1 MGKFTVQQLR
11 SGFKF
16 NLKAGNGQIIAS
28 SGVFHLLGE
37 CLSAID
43 RVKAFAEA
51 PVEDQTVHNPTVL
64 PCPKFQVSHT
74 DRGAICFYLLDDK
87 GVRLAHSKHYT
98 AKRSCLAGIRSIAEN
113 APDAEVITGE
123 L

>member
-28 SGVFHLLGE
+28 SGVFHVLGD
-37 CLSAID
+37 CLAAID
-43 RVKAFAEA
+43 RVKAFADA
-51 PVEDQTVHNPTVL
+51 PVEDQTVHSPTPVTG
-64 PCPKFQVSHT
+64 PKFQVRHS
-74 DRGAICFYLLDDK
+74 DRGAICFYLLDE
-87 GVRLAHSKHYT
+87 GGAQLAHSKNYT

-113 APDAEVITGE
+113 APDAEVITGV